1 MLPPPV
7 CALSQY
13 LSCLPSQFA
22 YAKSTQNITKIIL
35 DFRSGNIF
43 QASKLKWKTGK
54 IYWHKLYLLGQI
66 VRHKE
71 HKQAEGTQAGTA
83 PPGRLPSPYLSSAG
97 VYQVPGNAPTRCPV
111 TGQRCPVNSG
121 PPAKT
126 DRATT
131 PRPGNTTGQRP
142 KTGVETG
149 QPLPVA
155 RSLDSQYTR
164 IN

>member
-1 MLPPPV
+1 METFFKPANSNGRQGKNIEGERMPLR
-7 CALSQY
+7 
-13 LSCLPSQFA
+13 
-22 YAKSTQNITKIIL
+22 KSATRACNR
-35 DFRSGNIF
+35 FE
-43 QASKLKWKTGK
+43 
-54 IYWHKLYLLGQI
+54 I

-121 PPAKT
+121 TPAKT

-131 PRPGNTTGQRP
+131 PKPGNTTGQRP

-155 RSLDSQYTR
+155 RSLDSQLEPSPR
-164 IN
+164 GAQQQGRVKAGWRKAVPWVK

>member
-1 MLPPPV
+1 M
-7 CALSQY
+7 
-13 LSCLPSQFA
+13 
-22 YAKSTQNITKIIL
+22 
-35 DFRSGNIF
+35 
-43 QASKLKWKTGK
+43 
-54 IYWHKLYLLGQI
+54 
-66 VRHKE
+66 
-71 HKQAEGTQAGTA
+71 QAEGTQAGTA

-121 PPAKT
+121 TPAKT

-131 PRPGNTTGQRP
+131 PKPGNTTGQRP

-155 RSLDSQYTR
+155 RSLGSQLNIAACEKCGR
-164 IN
+164 RVGVQLQPPGALALRLLLAARGAGPRVHELHDPLVRSGADLSDGV